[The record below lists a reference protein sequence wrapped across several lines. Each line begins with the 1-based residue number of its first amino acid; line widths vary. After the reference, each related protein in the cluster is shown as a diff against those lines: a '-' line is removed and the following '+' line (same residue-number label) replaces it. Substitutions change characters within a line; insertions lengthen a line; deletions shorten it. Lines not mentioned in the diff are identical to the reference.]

1 MKEHDWIDGVRTRLC
16 DAELAPPV
24 DGWERLEGQLNK
36 RRGLLLG
43 WPWLVGATVAAMV
56 VLACGMAWWFAS
68 TDAMSDEPAL
78 VAERQETSDAVPS
91 PIVEE
96 SVTLTAPN
104 VPVQRATPQTL
115 LEESAPTEPS
125 VICEELVAD
134 EEESMSV
141 KEDKFMDEKVV
152 DAADEQATQTTT
164 KKTTTSA
171 LSHRGLLAAAN
182 EQRAEEPIR
191 NRGWRLGVMGSGGRA
206 ISTSGAMRNQLNQ
219 NFDAAPGPG
228 ILGDNNSDSL
238 RIPLVPKQQI
248 VDNKY
253 VTHHQPWS
261 LGLTVSRDLGRGFSF
276 ETGLVYTLLRSE
288 MRYMTYST
296 MQQMHLLGVPLR
308 IDKEIFGA
316 GRFSLYAGLGGMVE
330 IPVHSSFDGRRVAER
345 AVQCSLTAT
354 LGAEYRIGRLTALYA
369 EPGLA
374 WYMTETHL
382 ETIRTDHPLTLS
394 LCLGLR
400 FRLGMKE

>member
-1 MKEHDWIDGVRTRLC
+1 MKESDWIDGVRTRLR
-16 DAELAPPV
+16 DAEMTPPV
-24 DGWERLEGQLNK
+24 DGWAHLERRLDQP
-36 RRGLLLG
+36 RGALFA
-43 WPWLVGATVAAMV
+43 WPWSVGATVAAMV
-56 VLACGMAWWFAS
+56 VLACGMAWWFAP
-68 TDAMSDEPAL
+68 TDAMTDEPAL
-78 VAERQETSDAVPS
+78 VAERHETPDAVPS

-104 VPVQRATPQTL
+104 VPVQGATPQTL

-134 EEESMSV
+134 EEESMPV
-141 KEDKFMDEKVV
+141 KEDKFVDEKVV

-171 LSHRGLLAAAN
+171 LSHRGLLTAAN
-182 EQRAEEPIR
+182 EQRAVEPIR

-206 ISTSGAMRNQLNQ
+206 ISASGAMQNQSDQL
-219 NFDAAPGPG
+219 FDTSSG
-228 ILGDNNSDSL
+228 IFGDGDSDTL
-238 RIPLVPKQQI
+238 QIPLVPKQI
-248 VDNKY
+248 L
-253 VTHHQPWS
+253 VTNRQMTHYQPWS
-261 LGLTVSRDLGRGFSF
+261 LGVTLSCELGRGFSF

-288 MRYMTYST
+288 INYMTYSE

-374 WYMTETHL
+374 WYVTETHL
-382 ETIRTDHPLTLS
+382 ETIRTEHPLTLS

>member
-1 MKEHDWIDGVRTRLC
+1 MKESDWIDGVRTRLR
-16 DAELAPPV
+16 DAEMTPPV
-24 DGWERLEGQLNK
+24 DGWAHLERRLDQP
-36 RRGLLLG
+36 RGALFA
-43 WPWLVGATVAAMV
+43 WPWLVGAAAAAMIV
-56 VLACGMAWWFAS
+56 VVCGVMWWSA
-68 TDAMSDEPAL
+68 PA
-78 VAERQETSDAVPS
+78 DAVVDES
-91 PIVEE
+91 LLVSEQTIDTLLPIVEE
-96 SVTLTAPN
+96 
-104 VPVQRATPQTL
+104 PVEQTTCDLAAHAEPPRSLPATPTR
-115 LEESAPTEPS
+115 EEEFSIAFEEVHAERGEQLTDKAAA
-125 VICEELVAD
+125 EELADQAEEQTIPATEADTATSPVLQRSLLVASN
-134 EEESMSV
+134 E
-141 KEDKFMDEKVV
+141 
-152 DAADEQATQTTT
+152 
-164 KKTTTSA
+164 
-171 LSHRGLLAAAN
+171 RGGV
-182 EQRAEEPIR
+182 EPIR
-191 NRGWRLGVMGSGGRA
+191 KKSWRLGVMGSGGRA
-206 ISTSGAMRNQLNQ
+206 VSAMGAMQNQSDQL
-219 NFDAAPGPG
+219 FDTSSG
-228 ILGDNNSDSL
+228 IFGDGDSDTL
-238 RIPLVPKQQI
+238 QIPLVPKQI
-248 VDNKY
+248 L
-253 VTHHQPWS
+253 VTNRQMTHYQPWS
-261 LGLTVSRDLGRGFSF
+261 LGVTLSRELGRGFSF

-382 ETIRTDHPLTLS
+382 ETIRTEHPLTLS

>member
-1 MKEHDWIDGVRTRLC
+1 MKESDWIDGVRTRLC

-56 VLACGMAWWFAS
+56 VLACGMAWWFAP
-68 TDAMSDEPAL
+68 TDAMSDEPAF
-78 VAERQETSDAVPS
+78 VAERHETSDAVPS

-96 SVTLTAPN
+96 PVTLTAPN

-125 VICEELVAD
+125 VICEEPVAD

-141 KEDKFMDEKVV
+141 KEDKLVDEKVV
-152 DAADEQATQTTT
+152 DAADEQAVQTTT

-182 EQRAEEPIR
+182 EQRAVEPIR

-206 ISTSGAMRNQLNQ
+206 ISASGAMQNQSDQL
-219 NFDAAPGPG
+219 FDTSSG
-228 ILGDNNSDSL
+228 IFGDGDSDTL
-238 RIPLVPKQQI
+238 QILPVPKQMVVANRQM
-248 VDNKY
+248 
-253 VTHHQPWS
+253 THYQPWS

-382 ETIRTDHPLTLS
+382 ETIRTEHPLTLS

>member
-1 MKEHDWIDGVRTRLC
+1 MKEHDWIDGVRTRLR
-16 DAELAPPV
+16 DAEMTPPV

-36 RRGLLLG
+36 RRGLLLN

-56 VLACGMAWWFAS
+56 VLACGMAWWFAP
-68 TDAMSDEPAL
+68 TDAMTDEPAL
-78 VAERQETSDAVPS
+78 VAERHETPDAVPS
-91 PIVEE
+91 LIVEE
-96 SVTLTAPN
+96 PVTLTAPN
-104 VPVQRATPQTL
+104 VPVQGATPQTL

-141 KEDKFMDEKVV
+141 KEDKFIDEKVV

-182 EQRAEEPIR
+182 EQRAVEPIR

-206 ISTSGAMRNQLNQ
+206 ISASGAMPNQSDQL
-219 NFDAAPGPG
+219 FDTSSG
-228 ILGDNNSDSL
+228 IFGDGDSDTL
-238 RIPLVPKQQI
+238 QIPLVPKQI
-248 VDNKY
+248 L
-253 VTHHQPWS
+253 VTNRQMTHYQPWS
-261 LGLTVSRDLGRGFSF
+261 LGVTLSRELGRGFSF

-288 MRYMTYST
+288 INYMTYST

-382 ETIRTDHPLTLS
+382 ETIRTEHPLTLS

>member
-1 MKEHDWIDGVRTRLC
+1 
-16 DAELAPPV
+16 
-24 DGWERLEGQLNK
+24 
-36 RRGLLLG
+36 
-43 WPWLVGATVAAMV
+43 
-56 VLACGMAWWFAS
+56 
-68 TDAMSDEPAL
+68 
-78 VAERQETSDAVPS
+78 
-91 PIVEE
+91 
-96 SVTLTAPN
+96 
-104 VPVQRATPQTL
+104 
-115 LEESAPTEPS
+115 
-125 VICEELVAD
+125 
-134 EEESMSV
+134 
-141 KEDKFMDEKVV
+141 
-152 DAADEQATQTTT
+152 
-164 KKTTTSA
+164 
-171 LSHRGLLAAAN
+171 
-182 EQRAEEPIR
+182 
-191 NRGWRLGVMGSGGRA
+191 MGSGGRA
-206 ISTSGAMRNQLNQ
+206 ISASGAMRNQSNQ
-219 NFDAAPGPG
+219 NFDAAPGSG
-228 ILGDNNSDSL
+228 IFGDDNSDSL

-382 ETIRTDHPLTLS
+382 ETIRTEHPLTLS